1 MPKFIFSIFILFFL
15 CLFSKA
21 NAFTKTGNVIL
32 WDSTSDVINFYSNE
46 NPDTLIFRKINKD
59 IPTIVINAFLNGKDY
74 LYFPVKNI
82 IIKDSATGKMIQTI
96 DPENDSLGIMNIEFN
111 DFNFD
116 GYLDLYVYDG
126 CAILG
131 NCYGKIYL
139 YNRDLKKFVHDPA
152 FDEMTSVYADKEKK
166 EIRSFNQCCGGSESE
181 TKIYTYYDGK
191 LTLIKNI
198 SKSYNN
204 KTSKFKYIFKEYD
217 KNGKLFNSKE
227 IISDKY
233 DLDE

>member
-1 MPKFIFSIFILFFL
+1 MSKFKYVFLILFSL
-15 CLFSKA
+15 SLFSKA
-21 NAFTKTGNVIL
+21 NAFNTPGNVIL
-32 WDSTSDVINFYSNE
+32 WDTTSDVINFYSNE
-46 NPDTLIFRKINKD
+46 NPDTLIFRKINND
-59 IPTIVINAFLNGKDY
+59 VPTIALKIILNGKDY
-74 LYFPVKNI
+74 LYFPVKNLI
-82 IIKDSATGKMIQTI
+82 VKDSATGKLIQTI
-96 DPENDSLGIMNIEFN
+96 DPDKDSLGIMNIEFN

-116 GYLDLYVYDG
+116 GCLDLYVYDG

-131 NCYGKIYL
+131 NCFGKIYL
-139 YNRDLKKFVHDPA
+139 YNSDLKKFVHDPA
-152 FDEMTSVYADKEKK
+152 FDEMTSVYVDKEKK
-166 EIRSFNQCCGGSESE
+166 IIRSFNQCCGGSESE

-204 KTSKFKYIFKEYD
+204 KTLKFKYVFKEYD
-217 KNGKLFNSKE
+217 KNGKLVNSKE

>member
-1 MPKFIFSIFILFFL
+1 MPKFIFLILILFL
-15 CLFSKA
+15 LSLFSKA
-21 NAFTKTGNVIL
+21 NTFNTPSNVIQ
-32 WDSTSDVINFYSNE
+32 WDTTFDIINFYSNE

-59 IPTIVINAFLNGKDY
+59 IPTITINAILNGKDY
-74 LYFPVKNI
+74 LYFPVKNL
-82 IIKDSATGKMIQTI
+82 IIKDSATGKLIQTI
-96 DPENDSLGIMNIEFN
+96 DPDKDSLGIMNIEFN

-131 NCYGKIYL
+131 NCYGKVYIF
-139 YNRDLKKFVHDPA
+139 NKDLNKFVQEPA

-166 EIRSFNQCCGGSESE
+166 IIRSFNQCCGGSESE
-181 TKIYTYYDGK
+181 TKIYMYNDGK

-217 KNGKLFNSKE
+217 KNGKLVNSKE

-233 DLDE
+233 DLHE